1 MDTAEEILRRAGLA
15 TLNLKAIAREVGV
28 SHGSPAHH
36 FQNLGGLLSDLAAMA
51 LRRLATILRN
61 GSAIRRPTVIDGGAQ
76 GRVDILAQVYAMVV
90 MSPPST
96 RKAAPL
102 VAEARGLAR

>member
-1 MDTAEEILRRAGLA
+1 MDAAEEILRRAGLA
-15 TLNLKAIAREVGV
+15 ALTLKGIGREVGV
-28 SHGSPAHH
+28 PHSLPAHH
-36 FQNLGGLLSDLAAMA
+36 FQDLGGLLSDLAAMA
-51 LRRLATILRN
+51 LRHLATILRN

-76 GRVDILAQVYAMVV
+76 RTVDILAQVYAMVV